1 MTTLRITTC
10 TLAASFLLL
19 TGCTSTPPATPAANA
34 NPVSSKTEPQAPTS
48 ITPNANQATES
59 HAWTDEQILTCTV
72 SQCWQLGGKTEDGY
86 FAIIQKLAVISA
98 QNRNL
103 TLPESEEAGR
113 KAGEYIKAEARKD
126 RGQLLFAVVDG
137 AVRKVGTPNSSN

>member
-19 TGCTSTPPATPAANA
+19 AGCTSTPPATPATPA
-34 NPVSSKTEPQAPTS
+34 NPPSSRTEPQAAHS
-48 ITPNANQATES
+48 ITPNPNEATES

-72 SQCWQLGGKTEDGY
+72 SQCWHLGGRTEDGY
-86 FAIIQKLAVISA
+86 FDIIQKLAVISA
-98 QNRNL
+98 RNRNL

-113 KAGEYIKAEARKD
+113 KAGEYIKAEAHKD

-137 AVRKVGTPNSSN
+137 AVRKVGTPSPSN